1 MSKFTLHTPE
11 AAPES
16 SRPMLA
22 TLNTAFGFVPNL
34 YATLAESPAALKGV
48 LAMGK
53 AFEECSLS
61 PTEQQIVALVT
72 SVSNKSPSDIAAH
85 STFARNTTKVPGVMV
100 DALRSGSH
108 LQDEKLQALA
118 QFTRAV
124 VDKRGWT
131 DVAHLDAFLMAGY
144 TKANAIEV
152 VMGVSQNIFANY
164 IDHITAMPLNEQFK
178 SEAWERYKKVA

>member
-1 MSKFTLHTPE
+1 MAKFTLHTPE

-16 SRPMLA
+16 SRTMLA
-22 TLNTAFGFVPNL
+22 TLNTAFGFVPNF
-34 YATLAESPAALKGV
+34 YATLAESPAALKGI
-48 LAMGK
+48 LAMNK

-72 SVSNKSPSDIAAH
+72 AVANKSPSDVAAH
-85 STFARNTTKVPGVMV
+85 SSFARNTTKVPSATV
-100 DALRSGSH
+100 DAIRTGVAIL
-108 LQDEKLQALA
+108 DTKLQALA

-131 DVAHLDAFLMAGY
+131 DEAHLAAFIDAGY

-152 VMGVSQNIFANY
+152 VMGISQNIFANY
-164 IDHITAMPLNEQFK
+164 LDHITSMPLNEQFK
-178 SEAWERYKKVA
+178 TEAWERYKKIA